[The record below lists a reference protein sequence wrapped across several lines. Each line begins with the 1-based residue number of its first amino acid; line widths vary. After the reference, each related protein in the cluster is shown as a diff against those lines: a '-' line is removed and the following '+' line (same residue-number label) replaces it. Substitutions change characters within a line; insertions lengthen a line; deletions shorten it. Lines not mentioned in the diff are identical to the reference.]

1 MHKHIS
7 QLAPGMRITASTNIR
22 RGTWILPS
30 SDTQL
35 VTSALVISG
44 NDIVVDFNGATLRGT
59 SPNVEPDTRVG
70 TGIIIQGKNITVRN
84 LKIHGYKVAIAA
96 LGADGLV
103 LENVDASHNW
113 KQQLLSTDE
122 KEDLADW
129 MSYHQN
135 EKDEWLRFGA
145 AFYLRDTNDFAISKC
160 TARGGQNGLMM
171 TRCDRGNIHHNDFS
185 FLSSPFFLSETEGN
199 LSHT

>member
-1 MHKHIS
+1 M
-7 QLAPGMRITASTNIR
+7 
-22 RGTWILPS
+22 
-30 SDTQL
+30 
-35 VTSALVISG
+35 
-44 NDIVVDFNGATLRGT
+44 
-59 SPNVEPDTRVG
+59 RVG

-103 LENVDASHNW
+103 LENVDASFNW
-113 KQQLLSTDE
+113 KQHLLSTDE
-122 KEDLADW
+122 KEDLVDW

-145 AFYLRDTNDFAISKC
+145 AFYLRDTNDFTVTKC

-171 TRCDRGNIHHNDFS
+171 TRCDRGNINHNDFYALDFLFPLEYGYTRCLVYPGRSGALLTFPKDKKYECCKNDNCS
-185 FLSSPFFLSETEGN
+185 FL
-199 LSHT
+199 H

>member
-1 MHKHIS
+1 MQQQIS
-7 QLAPGMRITASTNIR
+7 KLAPGMRITASTNVR
-22 RGTWILPS
+22 RGSWILPS

-35 VTSALVISG
+35 KTPAIVISG
-44 NDIVVDFNGATLRGT
+44 NDIIVDFGGSTLRGT
-59 SPNVEPDTRVG
+59 AISTEPDMRAG

-113 KQQLLSTDE
+113 KQHLLSTDD

-129 MSYHQN
+129 TS
-135 EKDEWLRFGA
+135 
-145 AFYLRDTNDFAISKC
+145 
-160 TARGGQNGLMM
+160 
-171 TRCDRGNIHHNDFS
+171 
-185 FLSSPFFLSETEGN
+185 
-199 LSHT
+199 